1 MQLGKSIALDCAYFD
16 TDRCHSCTLLPTPY
30 ERQLAE
36 KQAAVAASL
45 PDMAWDAPRASAV
58 GGFRNKAKMAVA
70 GTVEEPTIG
79 ILATDGSGID
89 LQACPLHEEPIVAA
103 MPVLER
109 LVREARLT
117 PYDVPSRRGEL
128 KLLIVTASPDGE
140 LAVRLVLR
148 STESLPR
155 LRKHL
160 DALDALPIASLS
172 VNLQPEHKAVL
183 EGEEELLLAGVGVLP
198 MRVNGIGLRLRPR
211 SFFQTNTAVA
221 AALYRE
227 ATAWID
233 EADPASLLDLY
244 CGVGGFALHAARPG
258 RRVSGVEVT
267 AEAIDA
273 ARESAAELGADASF
287 AVGDATAVDL
297 EGARA
302 PEVVV
307 VNPPRRGIG
316 DLAARLDASAVD
328 RVLYSSCNPASLARD
343 LAAMPGFR
351 PVRGR
356 VFDMFPHT
364 GHAEV
369 LVELARSN

>member
-1 MQLGKSIALDCAYFD
+1 MQLGKSIALECAYFD
-16 TDRCHSCTLLPTPY
+16 TDRCHSCTLLPVAY

-36 KQAAVAASL
+36 KQAAVEAAL
-45 PDMAWDAPRASAV
+45 PAMAWDAPLASAV

-70 GTVEEPTIG
+70 GSIDAPTIG
-79 ILATDGSGID
+79 ILAADGSGID
-89 LQACPLHEEPIVAA
+89 LQACPLHEEPIVQA
-103 MPVLER
+103 MPALER

-148 STESLPR
+148 STESLSR
-155 LRKHL
+155 IRKHL
-160 DALDALPIASLS
+160 GVLDALPLASVS

-183 EGEEELLLAGVGVLP
+183 EGEEELLLAGDGVLV

-221 AALYRE
+221 AALYRQ

-244 CGVGGFALHAARPG
+244 CGVGGFALHAARAG
-258 RRVSGVEVT
+258 RRVAGVEVT

-287 AVGDATAVDL
+287 SVGDATAVDL
-297 EGARA
+297 EGLRA
-302 PEVVV
+302 PELVV

-316 DLAARLDASAVD
+316 DLAARLDASAAR
-328 RVLYSSCNPASLARD
+328 RVVYSSCNPASLARD
-343 LAAMPGFR
+343 LEAMPGFR
-351 PVRGR
+351 AVRGR

-369 LVELARSN
+369 LVDLERR